1 MKHAP
6 SHPRF
11 QAAALFH
18 IVRLI
23 CLGCSETKT
32 FFSKAVFFPK
42 TVHLVSSS
50 FFQRL
55 FDFISCL
62 FFQRLSIFS
71 AGLFFKDFLPANLFF
86 QMSFSQRLFSQ
97 LSVFFKA
104 AFLAKDR
111 QSKTGRTTWW
121 DNLCCSVCPLPKS
134 ILEYLAVFLFSRQ
147 SFFLKGLLKC

>member
-86 QMSFSQRLFSQ
+86 KCLF
-97 LSVFFKA
+97 L
-104 AFLAKDR
+104 KD
-111 QSKTGRTTWW
+111 
-121 DNLCCSVCPLPKS
+121 
-134 ILEYLAVFLFSRQ
+134 
-147 SFFLKGLLKC
+147 FFLNCLFFSKLLFWQRTDRAKLVEPPGGTTCVAQSVHCQSLS